1 MGSALGVNFWKIQ
14 RGGGVI
20 GKIPSVG
27 GYGYFLELHI
37 LVTLY
42 AVYYFQ
48 MLRHGQTSGISCH
61 AHECLCIN
69 QTINYVLSNN

>member
-1 MGSALGVNFWKIQ
+1 MSSGNNLQDIGSL
-14 RGGGVI
+14 
-20 GKIPSVG
+20 
-27 GYGYFLELHI
+27 I

-48 MLRHGQTSGISCH
+48 MLRHEQTSGISSH
-61 AHECLCIN
+61 AYECLCIN